1 MQAAHRELYGR
12 PQSDGRPLFGRMTVY
27 SHLSILILGK
37 GCAIE
42 LTEAAADVKSTQSGA
57 T

>member
-1 MQAAHRELYGR
+1 
-12 PQSDGRPLFGRMTVY
+12 MTVY
-27 SHLSILILGK
+27 PNLSIPILDQ

-42 LTEAAADVKSTQSGA
+42 LTEAAADAKSMQSRA